1 MASAGVDWWV
11 AALPTDEDA
20 AYDKWHQ
27 FLRKH
32 EDDRMVDIQFHI
44 RETGE
49 FGELLR
55 TELIRR

>member
-1 MASAGVDWWV
+1 M
-11 AALPTDEDA
+11 PTDEDA